1 MINQIYFDNDN
12 CLVHCDHH
20 QFLNDFDYSFALEDG
35 VYGLKINP
43 CAWNLL
49 NFSRNLVGDEN
60 VFMLTS
66 SSNDYANTIDKL
78 AQFKFGYDKIFSR
91 EKIDNVIWNMNFCPD
106 YKGEYVNP
114 NNVLIDNLYPRE
126 NKEKMRFAGISF
138 DRYLK
143 VDDYYGHRIEDFEE
157 KVIEF
162 LKERYEA
169 LS

>member
-1 MINQIYFDNDN
+1 MINQIFFDLDN
-12 CLVHCDHH
+12 AIAYCDHD
-20 QFLNDFDYSFALEDG
+20 QFVNDIDYSFALEDG

-49 NFSRNLVGDEN
+49 NYSRNLVGEEN

-66 SSNDYANTIDKL
+66 SSNDYANQIDQI
-78 AQFKFGYDKIFSR
+78 AGFKFGYDKIFSR

-106 YKGEYVNP
+106 YKGEYVNS

-126 NKEKMRFAGISF
+126 NKEKMRFAGISL
-138 DRYLK
+138 DNYLK

-162 LKERYEA
+162 LKEKWQGN
-169 LS
+169 